1 MPNHKLL
8 RMKILQLIS
17 KIKIGQALV
26 TELVRQCQKERKN
39 YMAHIVTLGEGRNKR
54 YKVVY
59 EIKTPDGSRKRKS
72 TTLPAGTPKSVAD
85 DLKRKIEYEAMIGEL
100 ELTSNRSDITLQEF
114 YENTYLPYYSMYLS
128 PSSLVGYK
136 NLWGN
141 SKSYSIKNTL
151 GNYRLSMIKRKDVQ
165 FLINTLVN
173 QGLSPKTVRAYYS
186 FLCAL
191 FDKAIL
197 CEYISPAK
205 NPTTS
210 IILPQKQYTERKAFT
225 IEQAQQLIEAA
236 GNKSLND
243 LCIVELGL
251 MAGLRRSEI
260 GALKFEDWD
269 EENAILHIRQAKLCV
284 DKETIIKSTKTRSG
298 TRSITL
304 PNELQ
309 NTLRLMKQDYLE
321 RKNKYGKAFV
331 GSGYIIT
338 NEDGKDK
345 SVATI
350 STIYQRLI
358 QSMPEGFPQYGLHCL
373 RHTYTTFLVT
383 CPNGNTDIKSIS
395 ELLGHSS
402 TQFTLDVYTHSIL
415 DRKRQATANLDML
428 VKKSS

>member
-1 MPNHKLL
+1 
-8 RMKILQLIS
+8 
-17 KIKIGQALV
+17 
-26 TELVRQCQKERKN
+26 
-39 YMAHIVTLGEGRNKR
+39 MAHIVTLGEGRNKR

-72 TTLPAGTPKSVAD
+72 TTLPAGTSKSVAD
-85 DLKRKIEYEAMIGEL
+85 DLKRKIEYEAMVGEL
-100 ELTSNRSDITLQEF
+100 ELTSNRSDITLKEF
-114 YENTYLPYYSMYLS
+114 YETVYVPTYSMYLS
-128 PSSLVGYK
+128 PSTLSGYES
-136 NLWGN
+136 LWGN
-141 SKSYSIKNTL
+141 SKNYSIKNTL
-151 GNYRLSMIKRKDVQ
+151 GSYKLNMIKRKDVQ
-165 FLINTLVN
+165 FLINTIVN

-236 GNKSLND
+236 RNKSLND
-243 LCIVELGL
+243 LTIVELGL

-260 GALKFEDWD
+260 GALKFQDWD

-304 PNELQ
+304 PDELQ
-309 NTLRLMKQDYLE
+309 NTLRLMKKDYIE
-321 RKNKYGKAFV
+321 RKLKYGKAFV
-331 GSGYIIT
+331 DSEYIIT

-358 QSMPEGFPQYGLHCL
+358 QSMPDGFPQYGLHCL

-383 CPNGNTDIKSIS
+383 SPNGNTDIKSIS

-402 TQFTLDVYTHSIL
+402 TQFTLDVYTHSAL
-415 DRKRQATANLDML
+415 ERKRQATANLDML